1 MVSKPLVPSVSVHE
15 KDAVP
20 SVVVVRDAL
29 ATDVAVIV
37 NGLATVDST
46 QAPPVVASM
55 PPTETPPMSI
65 VNVVV
70 DGTVSTVTPEPVVGV
85 APGSAALTTKAVPP

>member
-1 MVSKPLVPSVSVHE
+1 MNVTVSLPLVPSVSVHE

-29 ATDVAVIV
+29 ATDVATARSGSASLDAVPAIPWTPFICPFSA
-37 NGLATVDST
+37 LPE
-46 QAPPVVASM
+46 APNS
-55 PPTETPPMSI
+55 

-70 DGTVSTVTPEPVVGV
+70 DGTVPTV
-85 APGSAALTTKAVPP
+85 